1 LSPRRCREKCAIAW
15 RETSI
20 YKPDFAPPRPRDT
33 IHFMNISR
41 TPQLVLFVVGI
52 FSAWVARAADPIPIT
67 MLVPGFT
74 VRELPVDLTNINSLE
89 YTADG
94 KLWALG
100 YDGRIHVL
108 TDTDGDGLEDSVKTW
123 WQPKDAKAFRGPVG
137 IKVTPQGV
145 YVPSKGKISLIKDTD
160 GDGVGDTEEIVA
172 TGWKEVFTA
181 VDATGIAMD
190 REGKIYFGLGCANF
204 ADAYQIDKQTKK
216 SHYDISSDNGTIQKL
231 SADYKDRQTMATGV
245 RFAIGIAVNRFGDI
259 FWTDQEGDT
268 WTHGNHLDELNVL
281 LPGKRHYGF
290 PERHPEYLPN
300 TDDEPPVVSF
310 GPQHQSTCGLK
321 FNEQREGWNT
331 FGPKLWG
338 NDALVIGES
347 RGKVWRTTLVKVREG
362 YVGRP
367 PVPVAY
373 TGMLTIDCAVSPKGD
388 LVICCHSGKP
398 DWGTGPTGKG
408 RLFKLSYVD
417 DKAPQPVI
425 AWPAQKDEIRVA
437 FDRPI
442 DPLVESRLTGLS
454 VSCGEF
460 VRAADRIEIMRPP
473 YAVVQAQMQTPRREL
488 SIASARLIDGGR
500 TLSVKLAEPMPWR
513 CWYALAIPGVKSPG
527 AAGLGQTLDVDFQMQ
542 GVEAR
547 WNQYNAGAPGPDTL
561 FALWLPHFGD
571 DVAIDLTRGSFEH
584 GNVSQMLTG
593 AGSPGDLSFTCQLDL
608 PGRRASLDIQCDRP
622 FDAAASDS
630 KIAVTKKSGEHYTGK
645 LEFAT
650 AGRFLPFSIGYKF
663 SGDRTPPRLSILYT
677 TDQSPTPRPIPLDR
691 LLPRWAPTER
701 QSVITKP
708 TPSPLTQGGD
718 WANGKALF
726 FGEAKCAT
734 CHNLNG
740 QGGILGPN
748 LSNLIHVNPESVLQ
762 DIIDP
767 SLRINPDYVNYIV
780 TTAAGDQI
788 AGLIRQEGDDIIV
801 TEGAEKQTRI
811 PRKDVKEMRL
821 SKISLMPQG
830 FKDLGEKKLKDLLTF
845 LTTEP
850 PKGAK

>member
-1 LSPRRCREKCAIAW
+1 MRRNW

-20 YKPDFAPPRPRDT
+20 YKPDFAPPRARDT

-41 TPQLVLFVVGI
+41 TLSLFALFVVGI
-52 FSAWVARAADPIPIT
+52 FSACAAHAEEKIPIT

-94 KLWALG
+94 RLWALG

-145 YVPSKGKISLIKDTD
+145 YVPSKGKVSLIKDTD

-190 REGKIYFGLGCANF
+190 NQGNIYFGLGCANF

-216 SHYDISSDNGTIQKL
+216 SHYDINSDNGTIQKL
-231 SADYKDRQTMATGV
+231 SADYKHRQTMATGV

-310 GPQHQSTCGLK
+310 GPQHQSACGLK
-321 FNEQREGWNT
+321 FNEPREGWKT
-331 FGPKLWG
+331 FGPKLWE
-338 NDALVIGES
+338 NNALVIGES
-347 RGKVWRTTLVKVREG
+347 RGKIWRTTLVKVREG

-367 PVPVAY
+367 PVPIAY

-408 RLFKLSYVD
+408 RLFKISYVD

-437 FDRPI
+437 FDRAI
-442 DPLVESRLTGLS
+442 DPLVESRVTGLS

-488 SIASARLIDGGR
+488 VIASAKLIDEGR

-513 CWYALAIPGVKSPG
+513 CWYALAIPGVKLPG
-527 AAGLGQTLDVDFQMQ
+527 ENGFGRTVDVDFQMQ

-547 WNQYNAGAPGPDTL
+547 WNWHNAGAPAPGSPTS
-561 FALWLPHFGD
+561 LWLPHLSD
-571 DVAIDLTRGSFEH
+571 DVAIEFTRASAEH
-584 GNVSQMLTG
+584 QQLPGMLSG
-593 AGSPGDLSFTCQLDL
+593 GGLLGEIALSGRVDL
-608 PGRRASLDIQCDRP
+608 PGERATLELQCDRP
-622 FDAAASDS
+622 FHAAAGDAKSDATE
-630 KIAVTKKSGEHYTGK
+630 KMSGHYAGR
-645 LEFAT
+645 LDVAT
-650 AGRFLPFSIGYKF
+650 AGQLVPIEISYAYK
-663 SGDRTPPRLSILYT
+663 SADRTPPHLSIVYT
-677 TDQSPTPRPIPLDR
+677 TDDTPTPRPIPLDR
-691 LLPRWAPTER
+691 ILPPWAPSER
-701 QSVITKP
+701 QTVITKP

-718 WANGKALF
+718 WNNGKALF

-762 DIIDP
+762 DIVDP

-780 TTAAGDQI
+780 TTGSGDQI
-788 AGLIRQEGDDIIV
+788 AGLIRQEGEDIIV
-801 TEGAEKQTRI
+801 TEAADKQTRI
-811 PRKDVKEMRL
+811 ARKDVKEMRL

-830 FKDLGEKKLKDLLTF
+830 FKDLGETKLRDLLTF